1 MEDELNQV
9 GIEAVGGQSTEEQKF
24 ISYDDLLYRTKIDP
38 AIQAVVVSL
47 DSKYN
52 HTKVVM
58 ASITLQQPNIKLIVA
73 TDATSK
79 QVNGRRMPDVGSF
92 TNSIVL
98 SLPDK
103 DSVKREVA
111 TNSTM
116 DFIQKDFGYTD
127 EQMKEAL
134 FL

>member
-1 MEDELNQV
+1 MASKGV
-9 GIEAVGGQSTEEQKF
+9 
-24 ISYDDLLYRTKIDP
+24 
-38 AIQAVVVSL
+38 VVVSL